1 LEIPKTPLKFAYKQR
16 KMKTTGVI
24 IARFQTPY
32 LHEGHKY
39 LLDEIRSK
47 HNKVVVVL
55 GVSPVKGSRRNPFDF
70 YTRERLLKQY
80 APELVVLPLSDHPS
94 DAVWSAHLD
103 ALLQNTFPVES
114 FVLYGSRDCFI
125 PYYSGHLQ
133 VVALPELGEHSA
145 TAIRDANSDKV
156 LDSTDFRMGIN
167 YAYQNTYAKVYP
179 TVDIAVLKENNT
191 QVLLGKKPNAVQ
203 WRFPG
208 GFADPSD
215 ETYEAAARREL
226 MEECGKIEVNS
237 MQYVGSARIDDW
249 RYRPEEDKI
258 MTILFKTQWVFGNV
272 QANDDLKELAWISV
286 EELTGMVQNDT
297 ITKEH
302 HVLVHMLLNNLQ
314 QHL

>member
-1 LEIPKTPLKFAYKQR
+1 
-16 KMKTTGVI
+16 MKTTGVI

-70 YTRERLLKQY
+70 YTREKLLKQF
-80 APELVVLPLSDHPS
+80 APELVVLPLSDYPS
-94 DAVWSAHLD
+94 DAVWSSALD
-103 ALLQNTFPVES
+103 ALLQNTFPFES
-114 FVLYGSRDCFI
+114 FILYGSRDCFI
-125 PYYSGHLQ
+125 PYYSGHFQ
-133 VVALPELGEHSA
+133 VVALPEVGEHSA

-156 LDSTDFRMGIN
+156 LDSIDFRMGIN
-167 YAYQNTYAKVYP
+167 YAYQNTYSKLYP

-191 QVLLGKKPNAVQ
+191 QVLLGKKPNATQ

-208 GFADPSD
+208 GFSDPSD

-226 MEECGKIEVNS
+226 QEECGAIEVS
-237 MQYVGSARIDDW
+237 TMQYVGSARIDDW
-249 RYRPEEDKI
+249 RYRAEEDKI
-258 MTILFKTQWVFGNV
+258 MTILFKTQWVYGKE
-272 QANDDLKELAWISV
+272 QANDDLKELAWMAV
-286 EELTGMVQNDT
+286 DELPDMLQKEE